1 MEKRV
6 LGTGVLRDDFS
17 IINHIYKITIP
28 KGTPVVFRWNNLRKR
43 QEIKFI
49 GVPVIMFRSASL
61 ARESQPVWL
70 VKAWNRLIRI
80 QFTEGKIPY
89 PVSFFNNFSN

>member
-6 LGTGVLRDDFS
+6 LGTGILRDDFS
-17 IINHIYKITIP
+17 IINHIYKITVP
-28 KGTPVVFRWNNLRKR
+28 KGTAVVFRWNNLRKR

-49 GVPVIMFRSASL
+49 GVPVIMFRSGSL

-70 VKAWNRLIRI
+70 VKAWNRLLRIR
-80 QFTEGKIPY
+80 FDNKIPY
-89 PVSFFNNFSN
+89 PVSFFNN

>member
-6 LGTGVLRDDFS
+6 LGTGILNKDFS
-17 IINHIYKITIP
+17 IVNHVYTITIP
-28 KGTPVVFRWNNLRKR
+28 QGTPLIFRWNNTKKR

-49 GVPVIMFRSASL
+49 GIPVIMFRSAAL
-61 ARESQPVWL
+61 ARDSQPIWL

-80 QFTEGKIPY
+80 QFTEGKVPY